1 MTLRCCRGK
10 DGGTS
15 KNSSSVC
22 LAFAAG
28 ATVTAAAFLRLPAL
42 LLDGAARAGEAA
54 RVAAVCFE
62 PLALGLTSTSSSL
75 SSGSS
80 SRTALLLLVGTS
92 AAALLVAF
100 LLATIFWLDARSE
113 NLY

>member
-10 DGGTS
+10 DGGGTTGA
-15 KNSSSVC
+15 VC
-22 LAFAAG
+22 LALAAG
-28 ATVTAAAFLRLPAL
+28 AAAIAAAFLPLPAL

-54 RVAAVCFE
+54 REAAACFE
-62 PLALGLTSTSSSL
+62 GLPLGLTSTSSSL

-80 SRTALLLLVGTS
+80 SRTALLLLAGTS

-100 LLATIFWLDARSE
+100 LLATIFQP
-113 NLY
+113 